1 MGKFVAETLKV
12 ITVFSIIVALAS
24 SVWAQPE
31 PEESLE
37 GPAFSDPSKVYEMPK
52 KWLEE
57 PIEYE
62 PEAAGSDLAVTLDQ
76 HLYPAILPLIN
87 KFARERNVKISVSE
101 GTCGT
106 SAGRLLRKA
115 VDIAGFCCPPGEL
128 DRLPGVEFH
137 TLGVEPIALIVHPN
151 NPVDDIKVEDA
162 RRVFQGLVYN
172 WSELG
177 GDDLSIQ
184 PVGRLHCKLR
194 PGHWR
199 LLLGNEDL
207 FSPRLEEVGTI
218 PDMITLV
225 ANNPR
230 AIGYEAI
237 QMIRKHGA
245 RSVKMLRVDGIDPAE
260 PSNIQYKRYPFYRTL
275 GLTTW
280 KGKNENRLAGELVDY
295 LLENSGI
302 LEKSFGILP
311 ASRLREAGWKFEGDE
326 LVGEP
331 E

>member
-1 MGKFVAETLKV
+1 MGKVVAEALKFVA
-12 ITVFSIIVALAS
+12 VFSIIVALAS
-24 SVWAQPE
+24 SVWAQAQ

-52 KWLEE
+52 KWLED

-76 HLYPAILPLIN
+76 HLFPAILPLIN

-151 NPVDDIKVEDA
+151 NPVDDIKLEDA
-162 RRVFQGLVYN
+162 RRVFRGLVFS
-172 WSELG
+172 WAELG
-177 GDDLSIQ
+177 GDDVSIQ

-237 QMIRKHGA
+237 QMIRKYGA
-245 RSVKMLRVDGIDPAE
+245 ISVKMLKVDGVDPAH
-260 PSNIQYKRYPFYRTL
+260 PSSVQYGRYPFYRTL
-275 GLTTW
+275 VLTTW

-295 LLENSGI
+295 LLENSGL
-302 LEKSFGILP
+302 LEKRFGIVP
-311 ASRLREAGWKFEGDE
+311 ASSLRKTGWKFEGDE